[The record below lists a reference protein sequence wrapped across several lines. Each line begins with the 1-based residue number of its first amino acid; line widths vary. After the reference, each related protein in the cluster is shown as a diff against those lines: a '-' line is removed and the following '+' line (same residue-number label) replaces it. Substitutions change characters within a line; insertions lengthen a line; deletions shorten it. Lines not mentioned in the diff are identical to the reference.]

1 MSSVKKVQDF
11 RIVDLLEQVQRVD
24 KLIAMYRTPPIDR
37 VAESMILQYSVRR
50 QEFVDQLNEI
60 TQKFSMSIELHP
72 NTQKRSSAP
81 RKYVNVES
89 PLSMANES
97 QAEYKP

>member
-1 MSSVKKVQDF
+1 MSQAKNVSDF

-72 NTQKRSSAP
+72 NIKQRSFSP
-81 RKYVNVES
+81 KKYAVVENQ
-89 PLSMANES
+89 LSMANES
-97 QAEYKP
+97 QVEYKS

>member
-1 MSSVKKVQDF
+1 MSQAKKASDF
-11 RIVDLLEQVQRVD
+11 RVIDLLEQVQRVD

-72 NTQKRSSAP
+72 NIKQRPSAP
-81 RKYVNVES
+81 KKYAVVET
-89 PLSMANES
+89 PLSMVNES

>member
-1 MSSVKKVQDF
+1 MLF
-11 RIVDLLEQVQRVD
+11 RSHGGVGEIFVVTAVTDASQR
-24 KLIAMYRTPPIDR
+24 RTPPIDR

-72 NTQKRSSAP
+72 NIKQRSFSP
-81 RKYVNVES
+81 KKYAVVENQ
-89 PLSMANES
+89 LSMANES
-97 QAEYKP
+97 QVEYKS

>member
-1 MSSVKKVQDF
+1 MSPAKKVSDF

-37 VAESMILQYSVRR
+37 VAELMIKQYSVRR

-72 NTQKRSSAP
+72 NTQKRPSAP
-81 RKYVNVES
+81 KKYAVVENQ
-89 PLSMANES
+89 LSMANES